1 MLYMIR
7 EELAHRTISRLF
19 GAYDV
24 VIVDTVL
31 ERSAPDAPLPFSPQG
46 TLRKV
51 VQSVANTSGL
61 NVVPFAPNDD
71 GISPDD
77 GPMALHVLAGLHAL
91 DDTTTERM
99 NSWIGHYSS
108 IKQASAQ
115 RLLVLTDSVFIKDEP
130 YDWAANPRVAVVFIE
145 GS

>member
-31 ERSAPDAPLPFSPQG
+31 ERNAPDAQLPFSPQG

-61 NVVPFAPNDD
+61 NVVPFAPDVNGSSPGD
-71 GISPDD
+71 GA
-77 GPMALHVLAGLHAL
+77 MALHVVAGLHAL
-91 DDTTTERM
+91 DNAATEQM
-99 NSWIGHYSS
+99 NSWIFDYSS
-108 IKQASAQ
+108 IKQAAAQ
-115 RLLVLTDSVFIKDEP
+115 RLLVLTDSIFIKDQP
-130 YDWAANPRVAVVFIE
+130 HDWASDPKVAVVFIE